1 MTSPADPIR
10 PSSVP
15 DPLAGE
21 RVDYRAGH
29 LDDSAPSEPF
39 PLFAAWMQEA
49 LDRRDTR
56 DDLVEP
62 SAVVLSTVHLAE
74 DGTPRPRSRT
84 VLLKGSGPEGLLVYT
99 NRGSAKGQELAAT
112 PWASLLLPWYA
123 LQRQVRI
130 EGRAELLDDASSD
143 AYFAS
148 RPRGSQLGAWASQQ
162 SAPVASREELERAFT
177 VVEERFE
184 DGEVPRPPF
193 WGGYRIVPERFEF
206 WQGRGDRLHDRLV
219 YTRTAEGAWR
229 RERLQP

>member
-1 MTSPADPIR
+1 MTPPSDPNRPAP
-10 PSSVP
+10 VP

-29 LDDSAPSEPF
+29 LDDSAPPEPF
-39 PLFAAWMQEA
+39 GLFASWMQEA
-49 LDRRDTR
+49 LDRRDGQG
-56 DDLVEP
+56 DLPEP

-74 DGTPRPRSRT
+74 DGSPRPRSRT
-84 VLLKGSGPEGLLVYT
+84 VLLKGSGPEGFTVFT

-130 EGRAELLDDASSD
+130 EGRAELLDDAASD

-162 SAPVASREELERAFT
+162 SAPVGSREELEQAFAA
-177 VVEERFE
+177 VEERFE
-184 DGEVPRPPF
+184 DAEVTRPPF

-219 YTRTAEGAWR
+219 YARTAEGAWR